1 MPVSKTT
8 WQSIYS
14 LLLAI
19 LLVLAPV
26 FPVPAGDARVW
37 VNTSSGVYHCPG
49 GRYYGVTK
57 RGKYMSESGA
67 VSSGY
72 RAAYGNPC
80 SGDVARGAQQRVIDS
95 LAPAR
100 VGGAVKVW
108 INTGSHVY
116 HCPGSRYYGATKRG
130 RFASESDA
138 VGTDNR
144 PANGQR
150 CS

>member
-1 MPVSKTT
+1 MPVSKTA
-8 WQSIYS
+8 WRSIYP

-26 FPVPAGDARVW
+26 FPASAGDAQVW
-37 VNTSSGVYHCPG
+37 VNTGSGVYHCPG
-49 GRYYGVTK
+49 GRYYGATK

-67 VSSGY
+67 VASGY

-80 SGDVARGAQQRVIDS
+80 SGEVVRGAQQRVIDS

-100 VGGAVKVW
+100 AGGPVKVW

-116 HCPGSRYYGATKRG
+116 HCSGSRYYGATKRG
-130 RFASESDA
+130 RFASESEA
-138 VGTDNR
+138 VGTGNR
-144 PANGQR
+144 PAYGQR
-150 CS
+150 CG